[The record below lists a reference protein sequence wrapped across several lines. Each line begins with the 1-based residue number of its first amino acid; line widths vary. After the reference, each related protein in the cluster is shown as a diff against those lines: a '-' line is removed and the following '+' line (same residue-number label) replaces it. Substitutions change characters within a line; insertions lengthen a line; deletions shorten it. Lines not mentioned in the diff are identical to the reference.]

1 MSRLRFGSDES
12 SAAGYGGMADD
23 LRGEVLGVGWCGCGI
38 EDEHATDL
46 EGQAAGCGNRM
57 SNGASGKN
65 YISREWVWVWA
76 WAWA

>member
-1 MSRLRFGSDES
+1 MAKHRGESRGAEIPIHIQWARCRCCVSVRMRE
-12 SAAGYGGMADD
+12 MRRDD

-57 SNGASGKN
+57 SNDASGEN
-65 YISREWVWVWA
+65 
-76 WAWA
+76 